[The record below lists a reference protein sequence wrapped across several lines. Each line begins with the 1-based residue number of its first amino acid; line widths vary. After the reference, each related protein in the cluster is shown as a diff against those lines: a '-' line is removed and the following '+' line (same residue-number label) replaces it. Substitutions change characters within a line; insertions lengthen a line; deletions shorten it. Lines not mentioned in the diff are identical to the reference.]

1 MEPLHRVSGYVP
13 IVRNRGGS
21 PATMAKATICSGA
34 QWQNSDIKTN
44 SIFKKETQK
53 HFLLFF
59 FFFCFFSSSC
69 KYFLFSFFCWFVT
82 FLTFNSALCVALQRL
97 HFWTRRSYVGY
108 CVRRCQFVIE
118 LIIAMLGCIASI
130 FPRFDRLLSVDSF
143 SSISKVPCSSFL
155 ASSHAPFFVLLLY
168 SLVLLTIYSTPS
180 CLQSHGS
187 KETSVAMPSFLA
199 EGRLCV

>member
-1 MEPLHRVSGYVP
+1 MQIFSLFILLLIRDVSY
-13 IVRNRGGS
+13 IQQR
-21 PATMAKATICSGA
+21 ALCCSSA
-34 QWQNSDIKTN
+34 I
-44 SIFKKETQK
+44 
-53 HFLLFF
+53 
-59 FFFCFFSSSC
+59 
-69 KYFLFSFFCWFVT
+69 T
-82 FLTFNSALCVALQRL
+82 FLNTKII
-97 HFWTRRSYVGY
+97 VGY

-187 KETSVAMPSFLA
+187 KETSVAMPNFLA
-199 EGRLCV
+199 EGRL